1 MEWLAA
7 VGVLANPVSNIV
19 DAVTGTGKAKAEAA
33 EAAANAQAAAINA
46 QIEHDRLV
54 AEQNRQTMTF
64 ALIGVGVLV
73 AGVIAYRAVA

>member
-7 VGVLANPVSNIV
+7 AGALAAPVSNIV

-33 EAAANAQAAAINA
+33 EAAANAQTAAINA

-54 AEQNRQTMTF
+54 AEQNRQTMTY

-73 AGVIAYRAVA
+73 AGFIAYRAVA